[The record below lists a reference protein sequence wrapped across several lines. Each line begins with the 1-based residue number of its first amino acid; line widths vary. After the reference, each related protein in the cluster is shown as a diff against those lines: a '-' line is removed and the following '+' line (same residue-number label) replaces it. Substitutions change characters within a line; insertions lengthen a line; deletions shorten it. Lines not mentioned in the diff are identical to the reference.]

1 MPSVI
6 AIVPIQSILEY
17 ALRVSTPPIPIPRR
31 IGLTPLVPLLIESSP
46 AMMNAR
52 TLSPHT
58 IHHPKQRPNGDK
70 KALARLAL
78 WLWILS
84 SLFGGMAAQAFEMPA
99 MGTLEVAFSP
109 NEGSEELVIK
119 AIDSSRREIR
129 GLAYSFTNAPITE
142 ALIRAK
148 KRGIQISWVVDK
160 KSSTSE
166 DHSGKARA
174 ALSALVNAG
183 CEVRLIDRFPIH
195 HDKVM
200 IIDQQTVELG
210 SFNFSSAAAHKN
222 SENVLVN
229 WNNPKLAQVYLG
241 HFDRNYRLSQ
251 PFQAQ
256 Y

>member
-1 MPSVI
+1 MFHTT
-6 AIVPIQSILEY
+6 QH
-17 ALRVSTPPIPIPRR
+17 
-31 IGLTPLVPLLIESSP
+31 LTSPLLTLQP
-46 AMMNAR
+46 TMN
-52 TLSPHT
+52 
-58 IHHPKQRPNGDK
+58 
-70 KALARLAL
+70 RLASAPSPTRTAPASL
-78 WLWILS
+78 LKRIFPGLCVAIALS
-84 SLFGGMAAQAFEMPA
+84 LTLGSELAQAFELPA
-99 MGTLEVAFSP
+99 VGTLEVAFSP

-129 GLAYSFTNAPITE
+129 GLAYSFTNPPITQ

-148 KRGIQISWVVDK
+148 KRGVQISWVVDK
-160 KSSTSE
+160 KSSTVE
-166 DHSGKARA
+166 DRSGKARA

-229 WNNPKLAQVYLG
+229 WNNPKLAQIYLQ
-241 HFDRNYRLSQ
+241 HFDRNYQLSQ

>member
-1 MPSVI
+1 MTDI
-6 AIVPIQSILEY
+6 KLF
-17 ALRVSTPPIPIPRR
+17 
-31 IGLTPLVPLLIESSP
+31 
-46 AMMNAR
+46 
-52 TLSPHT
+52 PHP
-58 IHHPKQRPNGDK
+58 H
-70 KALARLAL
+70 
-78 WLWILS
+78 
-84 SLFGGMAAQAFEMPA
+84 SLFFNTQAFGPLRGHLTLKRMLSHLSCCLVLLCGLGSLTRAQAFEIPA
-99 MGTLEVAFSP
+99 AGTLEVAFSP
-109 NEGSEELVIK
+109 NEGTEELVIK
-119 AIDSSRREIR
+119 AIDSSRHEIR
-129 GLAYSFTNAPITE
+129 GLAYSFTNPAITE

-148 KRGIQISWVVDK
+148 KRGVQMTWVVDK
-160 KSSTSE
+160 KSSTVE

-195 HDKVM
+195 HDKVI

-251 PFQAQ
+251 PYQTQF
-256 Y
+256 

>member
-1 MPSVI
+1 MFKHKFKQLTGFLMMWGI
-6 AIVPIQSILEY
+6 AGATSYCLQ
-17 ALRVSTPPIPIPRR
+17 
-31 IGLTPLVPLLIESSP
+31 
-46 AMMNAR
+46 
-52 TLSPHT
+52 
-58 IHHPKQRPNGDK
+58 
-70 KALARLAL
+70 
-78 WLWILS
+78 
-84 SLFGGMAAQAFEMPA
+84 AQAFELPA
-99 MGTLEVAFSP
+99 TGTLEVAFSP

-119 AIDSSRREIR
+119 AIDSSHHEIR
-129 GLAYSFTNAPITE
+129 GLAYSFTNPPITQ

-148 KRGIQISWVVDK
+148 KRGVQISWVVDK
-160 KSSTSE
+160 KSSTVE
-166 DHSGKARA
+166 DRSGKARA

-229 WNNPKLAQVYLG
+229 WNNPKLAQVYLQ
-241 HFDRNYRLSQ
+241 HFDRNYQLSQ